1 MLYVFGCWNV
11 SHPNRG
17 SSQSLFQ
24 TGWFVESLLTQ
35 TLIIHIIRTNRIPF
49 LQSRASWP
57 LIVMSIAIVMAGIA
71 IPFTSLGTYLGFT
84 ALPASVLAAA
94 GADAPVLRAADAV
107 GQGVA
112 TPAEVDLRS
121 IWLRTCSTLH
131 RKRRQHAA
139 ARGWRSVM
147 TRNMLLRLELFLLVA
162 MASAGCQ
169 VVEGIFKAGMWV
181 GILLVVVVLGI
192 VFMVF
197 GRSST

>member
-1 MLYVFGCWNV
+1 VRNPAGDGRSRELRFQLVAHGHHFVDFSDDAAFLGEGQLI
-11 SHPNRG
+11 G
-17 SSQSLFQ
+17 SK
-24 TGWFVESLLTQ
+24 
-35 TLIIHIIRTNRIPF
+35 P
-49 LQSRASWP
+49 SWP
-57 LIVMSIAIVMAGIA
+57 TGS
-71 IPFTSLGTYLGFT
+71 
-84 ALPASVLAAA
+84 ALAL
-94 GADAPVLRAADAV
+94 
-107 GQGVA
+107 
-112 TPAEVDLRS
+112 
-121 IWLRTCSTLH
+121 TLH

-139 ARGWRSVM
+139 ARGWRSSM